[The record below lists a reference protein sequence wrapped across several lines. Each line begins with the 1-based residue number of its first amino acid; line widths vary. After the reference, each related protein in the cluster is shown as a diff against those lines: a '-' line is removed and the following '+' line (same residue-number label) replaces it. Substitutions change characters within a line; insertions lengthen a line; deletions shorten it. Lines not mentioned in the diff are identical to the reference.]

1 MCACRRSRG
10 SRWSPGCAGHGPTCP
25 RSSPPRSRIRR
36 RGREPGPS
44 GFRGGRGLT
53 EADCLRRRGSL
64 PHSEGQYRREKS
76 LRHAGSAMAPPLLG
90 RAFGSREASGCEDG
104 AAGPLRVGASHSGER
119 GAWKGSS
126 PVATRSA
133 LSFLPRPPLD
143 CAAGGHTFAPPKV
156 ATEAPG
162 RRGCGSGH
170 VREGGS
176 SMAVKIR
183 PLHDRVLVKR
193 LEEQEQRS
201 PGGIIIPDTA
211 KEKPQEGRV
220 VAVGAGRRED
230 GKVIPLD
237 VKAGDRILFGK
248 YAGSEIKLD
257 GEEHLILREEDILGV
272 VEG

>member
-1 MCACRRSRG
+1 
-10 SRWSPGCAGHGPTCP
+10 
-25 RSSPPRSRIRR
+25 
-36 RGREPGPS
+36 
-44 GFRGGRGLT
+44 
-53 EADCLRRRGSL
+53 
-64 PHSEGQYRREKS
+64 
-76 LRHAGSAMAPPLLG
+76 
-90 RAFGSREASGCEDG
+90 
-104 AAGPLRVGASHSGER
+104 
-119 GAWKGSS
+119 
-126 PVATRSA
+126 
-133 LSFLPRPPLD
+133 
-143 CAAGGHTFAPPKV
+143 
-156 ATEAPG
+156 
-162 RRGCGSGH
+162 
-170 VREGGS
+170 
-176 SMAVKIR
+176 MAVKIR